1 MAWCLY
7 HAGDVR
13 DQEEPAL
20 KPAPFEYHAPT
31 TVDEAVALLRAH
43 GDDAKPLAGGQ
54 SLVPLLALRLT
65 RFEHLVDLN
74 RIEALQAIERRDG
87 HVVVGAMARQAAAER
102 SEAVAAAV
110 PLLATAIPYI
120 GHFQIRNRGTVGG
133 SIAHAD
139 PASELPAVAL
149 ALDAEMQ
156 LDGGRGPARSR
167 PPSSSSPPG
176 PPPSGVTSFWSAP
189 ASRVG
194 RTPGVAVDEFARR
207 AGDFA
212 VAGVAAAVA
221 VGGDGKV
228 DQGRDRPVRNGR
240 HAGAGPSGRDRPG
253 RAGPPDAAELQ
264 EIGRLAV
271 ADADPSAD
279 LHASAAYRNRVGA
292 YLVTRALTRAL
303 EEASRG

>member
-1 MAWCLY
+1 MP
-7 HAGDVR
+7 GTSG

-31 TVDEAVALLRAH
+31 TVDEAVALMRAH

-74 RIEALQAIERRDG
+74 RIEGLQAIERRDG
-87 HVVVGAMARQAAAER
+87 HLVVGAMTRQAAAGR
-102 SEAVAAAV
+102 SEAVTAAV

-149 ALDAEMQ
+149 ALDAEME
-156 LDGGRGPARSR
+156 LDGGRGPRTVAATDFFESTWTTAA
-167 PPSSSSPPG
+167 G
-176 PPPSGVTSFWSAP
+176 GDELL
-189 ASRVG
+189 VG
-194 RTPGVAVDEFARR
+194 TRFPVWEGRQGVAVDEFARR

-212 VAGVAAAVA
+212 IAGVAAAVA
-221 VGGDGKV
+221 MGGDGKV
-228 DQGRDRPVRNGR
+228 TKAGIGLFGMGATPVRARQAEAALVGQ
-240 HAGAGPSGRDRPG
+240 AS
-253 RAGPPDAAELQ
+253 PDAAGLE

-292 YLVTRALTRAL
+292 HLVTRALTRAL
-303 EEASRG
+303 QEASRG